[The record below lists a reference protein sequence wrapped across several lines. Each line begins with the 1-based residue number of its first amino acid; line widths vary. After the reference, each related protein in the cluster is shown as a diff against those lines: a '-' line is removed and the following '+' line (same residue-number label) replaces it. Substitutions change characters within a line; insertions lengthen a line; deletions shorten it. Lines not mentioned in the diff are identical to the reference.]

1 MTDHLNGTPRMNVRI
16 DRDRCVGHGRCYVF
30 APDVFEPDDE
40 GYSTVLLAEPGPRAQ
55 DAVRSAARNC
65 PEQAVIV
72 TETMKDVVA

>member
-1 MTDHLNGTPRMNVRI
+1 MTHLIQMTVRV
-16 DRDRCVGHGRCYVF
+16 DRELCVGHGRCYVF

-40 GYSTVLLAEPGPRAQ
+40 GYSTVLLASPEPGRY

-72 TETMKDVVA
+72 EETS